1 MDESFLKL
9 LLNKDNWVIIVIAII
24 YVAFKIFM
32 AYFENKK
39 AKTKEETLNAQ
50 FQTIQ
55 NSIGNIAKLAENS
68 RAKDSI
74 IESIE
79 RKLKIIYNQ
88 YGSELSKES
97 AVSVI
102 QNMYFNFASQIANE
116 IYELQKKNF
125 SHDKIINHIKNSI
138 AIANDEKMQE
148 LDTFMYRD
156 RHLVTYTTGQII
168 DPDKITSAIN
178 SYSDKNGM
186 LRKELEDLLS
196 IESGIVI
203 KRLWIVSGIN
213 QVDLAQAVSLKPG
226 LLRSKIKY

>member
-9 LLNKDNWVIIVIAII
+9 LLGKENWVLITLFIM
-24 YVAFKIFM
+24 YLAFKIIM
-32 AYFENKK
+32 AYIDNKK
-39 AKTKEETLNAQ
+39 AKTKEEISNAQ
-50 FQTIQ
+50 FLTMQ
-55 NSIGNIAKLAENS
+55 NFMAEIAKLGENS
-68 RAKDSI
+68 KIKDQI

-125 SHDKIINHIKNSI
+125 SHDKIISHIRNSI
-138 AIANDEKMQE
+138 SIANDEKMQE

-168 DPDKITSAIN
+168 DPEKIISAIN

-186 LRKELEDLLS
+186 MRKELEDLLS

-203 KRLWIVSGIN
+203 KRL
-213 QVDLAQAVSLKPG
+213 
-226 LLRSKIKY
+226 